1 MADRIIEV
9 TVAAGRI
16 DYRLWP
22 CSLDTRAYGSIL
34 ADIAKQLAR
43 MIAQEGGF
51 EREEIETEIKRFFDA
66 EWKEPMNTM
75 IGTGQLQ

>member
-1 MADRIIEV
+1 MPDTIILVTADK
-9 TVAAGRI
+9 GRI

-22 CSLDTRAYGSIL
+22 CGLDTRAYGSML
-34 ADIAKQLAR
+34 ADIAKQIAR
-43 MIAQEGGF
+43 MIAQEGAYN
-51 EREEIETEIKRFFDA
+51 RDEIEADIKRFFDQ